1 MRADRQHLAGHAVAT
16 QFFQQVLLVA
26 ARQRLHAAQH
36 HHQRVAVQRRLRAV
50 AETQWRIG
58 QRQHAAGGQL
68 QHLQRALAGQRFQRA
83 AAEIDDAVERAL
95 RQRGDRRIP
104 LRLAFAGQRGDLL
117 QARDARVPRRAVE
130 YGQRGQQHA
139 GQAAGHGEG
148 AVAAGR
154 RHQQGAGIAAAGTAA
169 GQLAIGVAGDVEE
182 ACVIHVAA
190 HAVHCRHA
198 FRAGATAAE
207 RDQQGRAVALQVQ
220 RRVGQQAGGMHHAHV
235 GRPLRVDRV
244 GHHLGD
250 EAGAAGAGE
259 QHALVGIVEAVAEEG
274 LQAIAG
280 TRQILRKGFPQRRL
294 LGDFAG

>member
-1 MRADRQHLAGHAVAT
+1 MRAS
-16 QFFQQVLLVA
+16 
-26 ARQRLHAAQH
+26 
-36 HHQRVAVQRRLRAV
+36 
-50 AETQWRIG
+50 
-58 QRQHAAGGQL
+58 
-68 QHLQRALAGQRFQRA
+68 
-83 AAEIDDAVERAL
+83 
-95 RQRGDRRIP
+95 
-104 LRLAFAGQRGDLL
+104 
-117 QARDARVPRRAVE
+117 
-130 YGQRGQQHA
+130 
-139 GQAAGHGEG
+139 HGERSNT
-148 AVAAGR
+148 VSAASSM
-154 RHQQGAGIAAAGTAA
+154 QQGAGIAAAGTAA

-294 LGDFAG
+294 LGDFGSGIGSAQALPGGHIGKQGDVHSEVPVGPAHHLCFLSKCQIPKVKRKKT